1 MFQQQQDRLDKK
13 MQDPK
18 FALKQNLLYGSY
30 MQECLRE
37 DAGMRSTRALSETP
51 SEFRSY
57 HKGHRERNENR
68 NHSQVSA
75 EARNKL
81 LYTSNF
87 SIA

>member
-1 MFQQQQDRLDKK
+1 MFYSSHINNLPGTHTSSQLTQDQVLQQQQERLDRK

-51 SEFRSY
+51 AEFRSY
-57 HKGHRERNENR
+57 HKGHRERN
-68 NHSQVSA
+68 
-75 EARNKL
+75 
-81 LYTSNF
+81 
-87 SIA
+87 